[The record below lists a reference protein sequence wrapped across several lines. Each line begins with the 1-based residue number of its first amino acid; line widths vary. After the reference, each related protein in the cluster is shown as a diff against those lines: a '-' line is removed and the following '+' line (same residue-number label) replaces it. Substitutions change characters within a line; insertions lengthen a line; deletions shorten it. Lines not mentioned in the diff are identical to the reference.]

1 MEEFTT
7 REGDVDE
14 LDLMPAGTG
23 CAGRNAERTDGTA
36 VRTTI
41 ADAIS
46 DEARAALFAGGEVIL
61 LDVKLR
67 ALPAPAGQDEGRV
80 LLHWKMA
87 TDFQDP
93 PAWVAG
99 QLKRIE
105 AASDDFDNDFTT
117 AAAETIRKNIQE
129 DNGAGF
135 WIWELTIHAT
145 RWWENFY
152 CVESTA
158 WINPVIRDTET
169 QENIRN
175 RFAAIRNEID
185 LAIRRL
191 LGGGP

>member
-67 ALPAPAGQDEGRV
+67 ALPAPAGEQGARV

-93 PAWVAG
+93 PAWVAAG
-99 QLKRIE
+99 LKRIE
-105 AASDDFDNDFTT
+105 VACDDFDWDFTD
-117 AAAETIRKNIQE
+117 AAVPSIVSMAEQTR
-129 DNGAGF
+129 GTGF
-135 WIWELTIHAT
+135 LLWEMAIWATFSRNLYAVDQKCWIH
-145 RWWENFY
+145 
-152 CVESTA
+152 
-158 WINPVIRDTET
+158 PVIQDTET
-169 QENIRN
+169 RENVCN

-185 LAIRRL
+185 PAIGRL
-191 LGGGP
+191 LGAGR